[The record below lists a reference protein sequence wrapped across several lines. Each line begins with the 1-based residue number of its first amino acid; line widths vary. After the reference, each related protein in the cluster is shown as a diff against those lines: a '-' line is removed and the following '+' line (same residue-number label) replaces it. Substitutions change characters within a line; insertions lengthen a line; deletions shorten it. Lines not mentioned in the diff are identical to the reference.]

1 MNSKLRLICVKSPS
15 WSLVICYVSRE
26 ATHPPQALSHPKS
39 HILQSAPDSCDPSS
53 LPASY
58 ALPSQPV
65 HQGDSR
71 DKHKDGNV
79 HSTHS
84 TPGCT
89 DIYFLNDQPAL
100 DRLVAVGQS
109 QLQERTDEDHSTK
122 AQSGGDNLDISPSSV
137 IGTTNHRLSNPSS
150 SPGSASQRLENLRR
164 HQHDDK
170 LERLKERIR
179 RQRQH
184 LQDTAESEKPLD
196 HLERPIATSGA
207 SSSADFSNMAK
218 IRKVAPAPPPPVYR
232 GIINVMYIISC
243 LP

>member
-1 MNSKLRLICVKSPS
+1 M
-15 WSLVICYVSRE
+15 
-26 ATHPPQALSHPKS
+26 
-39 HILQSAPDSCDPSS
+39 
-53 LPASY
+53 
-58 ALPSQPV
+58 
-65 HQGDSR
+65 
-71 DKHKDGNV
+71 

-89 DIYFLNDQPAL
+89 DIYHLNDQPAL

-109 QLQERTDEDHSTK
+109 QLRERADEDHSTK

-137 IGTTNHRLSNPSS
+137 IGTTNHRLSIPSS

-207 SSSADFSNMAK
+207 SNTADFSNMAK

-243 LP
+243 LPLDL